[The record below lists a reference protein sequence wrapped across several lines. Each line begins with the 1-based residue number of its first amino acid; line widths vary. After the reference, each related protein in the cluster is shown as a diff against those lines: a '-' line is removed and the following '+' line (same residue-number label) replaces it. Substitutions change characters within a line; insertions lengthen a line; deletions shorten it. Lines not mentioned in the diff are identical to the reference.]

1 MQSPSKTS
9 PSKTSPSKTS
19 PSKNNDENE
28 RATSIS
34 DAHELLTDGKRHLL
48 LSNIHLAVDNLA
60 ESCEILS
67 KVFGETAEECAEAY
81 YYYGKALLEMS
92 RMENRVLGNALEGVD
107 IETNEDDSS
116 ESSAVEDPEKMTKDE
131 KLEVQGKVAEA
142 LEENFEN
149 HDRIARTHTGE
160 DEEEDEDE
168 DDDQDDKA
176 DEDGKGDENK
186 EAEKADETSGKP
198 EDKPEDAED
207 EEEPSNLQL
216 AWEMLE
222 LAKVIYGRTVDSAT
236 GDKKVAAEAKVC
248 ESFLCLGEVSLEN
261 ENYSQ
266 AVADFTEC
274 LNKRKANLPA
284 DSRSIAETHY
294 QLGVAQAFDGKYEDA
309 EHCLRNAIAVLET
322 RIANLGKMETSQYL
336 AKEISDLED
345 LVTEIKEKIEDH
357 KNMEKAKAEGKET
370 GFSGSDDKPVSNI
383 GIKKKSVDLG
393 DAKASGTA
401 TVGSA

>member
-9 PSKTSPSKTS
+9 PSK
-19 PSKNNDENE
+19 NQNE
-28 RATSIS
+28 DDRTASIS
-34 DAHELLTDGKRHLL
+34 DAHELLNSGKRHLL
-48 LSNIHLAVDNLA
+48 LSNIHVAVDNLA

-81 YYYGKALLEMS
+81 YYYGKSLLEMS

-107 IETNEDDSS
+107 IETNEDDPS
-116 ESSAVEDPEKMTKDE
+116 ESSVVEDPEKMTKDE

-149 HDRIARTHTGE
+149 HDRIARTHTG
-160 DEEEDEDE
+160 DEEEDEDDE
-168 DDDQDDKA
+168 DDDQDDK
-176 DEDGKGDENK
+176 DGEEGKGDDK
-186 EAEKADETSGKP
+186 EAGKSDEVGNKP
-198 EDKPEDAED
+198 EDKSEDVDD

-236 GDKKVAAEAKVC
+236 GDRKVAAETKVC
-248 ESFLCLGEVSLEN
+248 EAFLCLGEVSLEN

-309 EHCLRNAIAVLET
+309 EHCLRNAIEVLET
-322 RIANLGKMETSQYL
+322 RISNLGKMETSQYL
-336 AKEISDLED
+336 AKEINDLED

-357 KNMEKAKAEGKET
+357 KNMEAAKKEGINTKI

-383 GIKKKSVDLG
+383 GIK
-393 DAKASGTA
+393 AKASGTA